1 MRVLVRRAA
10 HRNPFVMSLH
20 AMGDTA
26 YLISFEGPMN
36 AALLAKVRAL
46 AADLAAN
53 RLPGVTDI
61 VPAYASVGVLYT
73 PEKIVTRQ
81 GELPWRVVG
90 EWIENH
96 LEGKAPAASRTA
108 RAGRTHVVP
117 VCYGGEAG
125 PDLEAVAKATKLS
138 AADVVK
144 MHTGASYQVAAI
156 GFTPGFPYLW
166 GMPEKLAVAR
176 RTTPRVRVAAGSV
189 GIGGVQTGIYPSETP
204 GGWNII
210 GRTVLDLFNPQRE
223 EAPSLLAAGDT
234 VKFKAVDKLEPV
246 KAPKAGA
253 RAGSAPARRAVGV
266 EVLKPG
272 TLTSVQDL
280 GRVGRGALGVGQGGA
295 LDPWAAMVA
304 NLAVGNPVDAPVLE
318 CTYVGPV
325 LRFTAATTIAV
336 CGAEVNAV
344 QGGRPVAIKAGETV
358 DCSAFVRGARLYIAV
373 AGGIRVAP
381 VLGGAGTMIGA
392 GFGGF
397 EGRALREGDRLVCGE
412 RPEASLPSGASW
424 HLAPPVLP
432 RAKKEVVDVRIVP
445 GPDWARIF
453 KRMGPGGAVRA
464 VESRRFQ
471 LSSKS
476 DRMGLRLNGDQPFTV
491 PGGGEGWSRP
501 VVPGTVQLPPDGLP
515 IVLMGEGQTI
525 GGYAQLGQVASLDL
539 AKLAQ
544 ARPGAEI
551 VFRVTDLTTAQ
562 QARLR
567 AEGDLARLRIGLG
580 MLR

>member
-1 MRVLVRRAA
+1 
-10 HRNPFVMSLH
+10 MSLH

-26 YLISFEGPMN
+26 YLISFDGPMS
-36 AALLAKVRAL
+36 AALLAKVRAF
-46 AADLAAN
+46 AADLTAN

-61 VPAYASVGVLYT
+61 VPAYASVGVLYA
-73 PEKIVTRQ
+73 PEKIATRQ

-90 EWIENH
+90 EWIERH
-96 LEGKAPAASRTA
+96 LDGKAPAASRQT
-108 RAGRTHVVP
+108 RGGRTHVVP

-138 AADVVK
+138 AAEVVK
-144 MHTGASYQVAAI
+144 LHTGASYQVAAI

-176 RTTPRVRVAAGSV
+176 RATPRVRVPAGSV
-189 GIGGVQTGIYPSETP
+189 GIGAGPTGIYPRETP
-204 GGWNII
+204 GGWHII
-210 GRTVLDLFNPQRE
+210 GQTAVDLFNPSRE
-223 EAPSLLAAGDT
+223 DAPSLLAAGDT
-234 VKFKAVDKLEPV
+234 VKFKAVEKLEHA
-246 KAPKAGA
+246 KAAKPAT

-266 EVLKPG
+266 EIVKPG

-280 GRVGRGALGVGQGGA
+280 GRAGLGAFGVGGGGA
-295 LDPWAAMVA
+295 LDPWAATVA
-304 NLAVGNPVDAPVLE
+304 NLAAGNAPDAPVLE

-325 LRFTAATTIAV
+325 LRFTAATVIAV
-336 CGAEVNAV
+336 SGAEMNAV
-344 QGGRPVAIKAGETV
+344 PGGRPIAIKAGETL
-358 DCSAFVRGARLYIAV
+358 DCSAFSRGARLYIAV
-373 AGGIRVAP
+373 SGGFRVAP
-381 VLGGAGTMIGA
+381 VLGGSGTMVGA

-397 EGRALREGDRLVCGE
+397 EGRALREGDRLVCGAQGDG
-412 RPEASLPSGASW
+412 PLPAGTAW
-424 HLAPPVLP
+424 RLAPPVLP
-432 RAKKEVVDVRIVP
+432 RAKKEVIEVRIVP
-445 GPDWARIF
+445 GPDWTRIF

-476 DRMGLRLNGDQPFTV
+476 DRMGLRLNGDQPFTA

-567 AEGDLARLRIGLG
+567 AAGDMARLRVGLA
-580 MLR
+580 MQR